1 MLWKTSMK
9 FHQSIFFKFLLLFFL
24 PFSLYANNLASN
36 FNDHKADTSSFV
48 TSLTPE
54 ELKWLD
60 KNQSLNYVYDPDWA
74 PFEWKNDIGQH
85 TGIIS
90 DILHI
95 IEHKTG
101 INLVAT
107 NTKTWE
113 ESIKLAKNAK
123 IDMLSA
129 ITINN
134 DREKYLNFT
143 SKTIFSY
150 PAVLVTRFT
159 DKTVYLDIKKD
170 IKNKKIGIVKS
181 SGLGSYIKEK
191 NPNLNFIEI
200 PSTKEGFSLL
210 SNNEIDLFA
219 INMVTARYFIEKK
232 GFNDLK
238 IVLKLDYTYHL
249 KLAIIKKLPPEV
261 ITILDK
267 VLNSISED
275 ELNNIFNKWTEISTV
290 KQTDWKFIL
299 QLLSFVFILLLFF
312 LWNTRRLKLMVKN
325 RTKELNIQKERL
337 LEAQRIANIG
347 HWEWDITQNRLQWSD
362 EIYRIFGLN
371 PKTFKVDYE
380 AFLSLIHPDDKD
392 WVKESV
398 NKALNHEQTYDI
410 EHRMILIDNSEK
422 FVRQRAEVQFD
433 EHGKPLRMLG
443 TVHDISEQ
451 KRLEAEL
458 KHLSNHDPL
467 TGLPNRRH
475 LVIDFDYESKRAIR
489 YNRKMALYYVD
500 LNKFKKINDELG
512 HEVGDELLQYI
523 SNKAKNSL
531 RENKTI
537 YRVGGDE
544 FCILVPELKN
554 KDELIM
560 LAERIIKDISNID
573 HFGGMEIEIGCSIG
587 IAIFP
592 DNGKTLSGL
601 TSSADEAM
609 YLIKNSD
616 KGNFCFA
623 EK

>member
-1 MLWKTSMK
+1 MK